1 MHRAFDREGADKKP
15 TTADNTYTGNG
26 GNKRD
31 YMDWD
36 QIGWFIDT
44 RGSET

>member
-1 MHRAFDREGADKKP
+1 LTGRGADKKP

-36 QIGWFIDT
+36 QIGWFI
-44 RGSET
+44 S